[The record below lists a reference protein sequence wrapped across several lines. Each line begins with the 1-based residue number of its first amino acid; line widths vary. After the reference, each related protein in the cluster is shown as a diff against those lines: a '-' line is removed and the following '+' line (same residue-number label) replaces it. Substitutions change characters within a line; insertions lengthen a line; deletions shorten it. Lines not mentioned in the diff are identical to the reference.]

1 MTGSTELSPAM
12 LHIIRSFHEDMHV
25 EVRLGN
31 TATVSFEVR
40 NGLTQRCTVAPKLFN
55 IFFSAVVPDRQS
67 CCPQAGVTV
76 RFFMVKTGC
85 RPHWKTRLNTTQ
97 ITDSQFADDTAVYA
111 TIHVVF
117 KQATTELVQTTS
129 RWGLT
134 LNIWMTKG
142 RLLAGDVRPLQLED
156 DDEVGMLRKLCHK

>member
-1 MTGSTELSPAM
+1 
-12 LHIIRSFHEDMHV
+12 
-25 EVRLGN
+25 
-31 TATVSFEVR
+31 
-40 NGLTQRCTVAPKLFN
+40 
-55 IFFSAVVPDRQS
+55 
-67 CCPQAGVTV
+67 
-76 RFFMVKTGC
+76 MVKN
-85 RPHWKTRLNTTQ
+85 RLQTTLENQ
-97 ITDSQFADDTAVYA
+97 TEHHTDNRLSVADDTAVYA

-156 DDEVGMLRKLCHK
+156 DEVGMLRKLCHK